1 MPQEEVQVSFNDFN
15 NWFESNKDEI
25 LLLVTHK
32 KEENDKL
39 HKEFLK
45 EWPLEKLST
54 MTIDEYVIGKGAQN
68 KSLCY
73 ELEMGKYAN
82 LFMGIKGGSAA
93 KFGIYWSKNNNA
105 YCDNKNVPIPNDQ
118 LDSKFSELKANL
130 VEILEKGIALNFTD
144 DVFGPNGKRNA
155 FMNRAAMI
163 IKLLCAYSKDSFFGV
178 NNNKYQKEVWNNLV
192 SLTNQGGVYKQN
204 HEILKRILDKYPELS
219 APEIGYILW
228 EYSSQIMSSNDNETT
243 LEKDSNRWRRRQF

>member
-1 MPQEEVQVSFNDFN
+1 
-15 NWFESNKDEI
+15 
-25 LLLVTHK
+25 
-32 KEENDKL
+32 
-39 HKEFLK
+39 
-45 EWPLEKLST
+45 

-243 LEKDSNRWRRRQF
+243 LEKDSEQVEETTVVNKYQLKHSQTVINSKMWCLEERLELGKLILLIRLQRILFLMDEHSIFQN